1 MSEISESVAEL
12 ARLCG
17 CSIAVEAVAFAFDT
31 IEDLIGV
38 PAGYGQALR
47 DAYRDVLL
55 EREHQLAADEEH
67 YYALRNA
74 AG

>member
-1 MSEISESVAEL
+1 MSEISDTVSEL
-12 ARLCG
+12 ARTCG
-17 CSIAVEAVAFAFDT
+17 CAPTVEAVAIAFDI

-38 PAGYGQALR
+38 PAGHGQALR
-47 DAYRDVLL
+47 DAYRAWLL
-55 EREHQLAADEEH
+55 ERERQLAADDEH

>member
-12 ARLCG
+12 ARICG
-17 CSIAVEAVAFAFDT
+17 CATAVEAVALAVDVL
-31 IEDLIGV
+31 EDLIGV

-47 DAYRDVLL
+47 DAYRNWLL
-55 EREHQLAADEEH
+55 EREHAMAADDEH

-74 AG
+74 VG